1 MKATRAAARELVS
14 DEYGEYGEYGED
26 SEHGDESG
34 EDVDKVNFVLSI
46 KEENSLQPGSA
57 SSGRQRVAPESAA
70 CHHAA
75 HGTRRTSLSAHSV
88 Q

>member
-1 MKATRAAARELVS
+1 MKATRAAARELAS

-46 KEENSLQPGSA
+46 KEETLYSQD
-57 SSGRQRVAPESAA
+57 QRRVDDK
-70 CHHAA
+70 
-75 HGTRRTSLSAHSV
+75 G
-88 Q
+88 